1 MSEILNIPAID
12 MNQPTGEFLN
22 NLVTACKQHPE
33 HLASFTLY
41 GLGTKGE
48 GSIMLRIA
56 AELVYDIQADAD

>member
-33 HLASFTLY
+33 HLAGFTLY
-41 GLGTKGE
+41 GLGTK
-48 GSIMLRIA
+48 R
-56 AELVYDIQADAD
+56 

>member
-33 HLASFTLY
+33 HLAGFTLY